1 MTLKLRISAKAQR
14 DLEEI
19 WTYSVSSWD
28 EGQTV
33 AYVGQVRAALD
44 LLLANPGLARSADD
58 VRPGLRKFT
67 VGSHVLYIRLDR
79 TSLRLVRIL
88 HGRMDPRRHL

>member
-1 MTLKLRISAKAQR
+1 MTLRLRISVKAQR

-19 WTYSVSSWD
+19 WIYSVSTFGED
-28 EGQTV
+28 QTV
-33 AYVGQVRAALD
+33 AYVSQVRAALS

-58 VRPGLRKFT
+58 VRPGLRKFP
-67 VGSHVLYIRLDR
+67 VGSHVLYVRLDQ